1 VDVAVVRTR
10 PVTADDEVFLRDL
23 FALTHF
29 SAGFGPPA
37 DDPVWSTLLDVQ
49 YRARTGSWVRRH
61 PAGRDSVIVAD
72 GDEVGRV
79 WTAPD
84 GDAVR
89 VVDIAVWPRAQGR
102 GIGTAVMEDLQRS
115 AGAVVL
121 TVANDN
127 RRAAAWYRR
136 LGFRKESADVMYT
149 AMRWTAG

>member
-1 VDVAVVRTR
+1 MDVAVLRTR
-10 PVTADDEVFLRDL
+10 PVTADDDVFLRDL

-37 DDPVWSTLLDVQ
+37 DDPVWSTLLEMQ
-49 YRARTGSWVRRH
+49 YRARTGSWARRH
-61 PAGRDSVIVAD
+61 PEGRDSVILAD
-72 GDEVGRV
+72 GDEVGRL

-84 GDAVR
+84 GDALR
-89 VVDIAVWPRAQGR
+89 VVDIALWPRAQGR
-102 GIGTAVMEDLQRS
+102 GIGSAVMAELQGS

-136 LGFRKESADVMYT
+136 LGFRTERSDVMYT